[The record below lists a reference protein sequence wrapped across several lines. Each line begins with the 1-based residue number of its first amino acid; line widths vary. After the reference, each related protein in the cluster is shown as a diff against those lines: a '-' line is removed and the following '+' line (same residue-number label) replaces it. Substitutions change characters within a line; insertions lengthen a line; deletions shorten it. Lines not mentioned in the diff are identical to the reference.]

1 MRFTSIDFQA
11 LSRKS
16 LALMLTG
23 FVTLFVS
30 FYIFLS
36 LADDVWEDESFK
48 LDVMVN
54 QFIASF
60 NTPWLT
66 GVMGYIT
73 ETGSVPWL
81 TVATILVVAYLVLLS
96 DKSYW
101 VATFLVINMLGIS
114 GLTKGLKLLFERQRP
129 ETLEQFDGTGF
140 SFPSGHST
148 GAITFYGFMIYLI
161 VISQLS
167 KGSKWLI
174 NGFLTVWILLVA
186 LSRVF
191 VGVHYITDIIAGLA
205 IGLAWLLIC
214 IVGLALLRR
223 R

>member
-1 MRFTSIDFQA
+1 MRFNTTDFQN
-11 LSRKS
+11 LSEKS
-16 LALMLTG
+16 LGLMLTG
-23 FVTLFVS
+23 FVALFVS

-36 LADDVWEDESFK
+36 LADDVWEDETFK
-48 LDVMVN
+48 LDAMVKK
-54 QFIASF
+54 FIASF

-66 GVMGYIT
+66 DMMGYIT
-73 ETGSVPWL
+73 ETGSVLWL
-81 TVATILVVAYLVLLS
+81 TVATILVVVYLVLLS

-148 GAITFYGFMIYLI
+148 GAITFYGFMIYLV
-161 VISQLS
+161 VICKLS
-167 KGSKWLI
+167 KGWKWVI
-174 NGFLTVWILLVA
+174 NGFLTIWILLIA

-205 IGLAWLLIC
+205 IGLAWLLVC
-214 IVGLALLRR
+214 IVALALLRR

>member
-1 MRFTSIDFQA
+1 MRITSIDFQA

-23 FVTLFVS
+23 FVALFVS

-48 LDVMVN
+48 LDAMVN
-54 QFIASF
+54 QFIVSF

-66 GVMGYIT
+66 DMMGYIT

-81 TVATILVVAYLVLLS
+81 TVATILVVAYLVLLT

-161 VISQLS
+161 VISKLS
-167 KGSKWLI
+167 KGWKWVI
-174 NGFLTVWILLVA
+174 NGFLTTWILLVA

-191 VGVHYITDIIAGLA
+191 VGVHYVTDIIAGLA

-214 IVGLALLRR
+214 VTGLVLLRR